1 MKDGQV
7 YIYGLLGRDDG
18 PKYVGYVVLNGE
30 FLGVRFEG
38 DQPHKITAD
47 AFELYVSTRAK
58 REATIA
64 NREAGRQKAAE
75 RKASKSE
82 VKP

>member
-7 YIYGLLGRDDG
+7 YIYTLLGRDDG
-18 PKYVGYVVLNGE
+18 PKYVGYVVLNGQ

-47 AFELYVSTRAK
+47 AVELYESTREK

-64 NREAGRQKAAE
+64 AREEGRIKAAE
-75 RKASKSE
+75 TRARKAEK
-82 VKP
+82 